1 MEYAFSCEKP
11 VIYLG
16 VSKKKKNPEADRI
29 PHVPLEVSIRDRIG
43 RVVSPDDLKSVP
55 EAIERIYADH
65 ASF

>member
-11 VIYLG
+11 VIYID
-16 VSKKKKNPEADRI
+16 VPKKKKNPEADRI

-43 RVVSPDDLKSVP
+43 CVVSSDDLKSGP